1 MYIFSCSTMDF
12 ISGSESASI
21 SGAMVILR
29 ARARP
34 SSALRKPLGAPG
46 RMKGRPS
53 SLSKV
58 TSPELVRASPAA
70 PTR

>member
-1 MYIFSCSTMDF
+1 MCSCSTIDF
-12 ISGSESASI
+12 ISGSESASM

-34 SSALRKPLGAPG
+34 SNALRKPLGAPG
-46 RMKGRPS
+46 RMKGRP
-53 SLSKV
+53 LSWSNV
-58 TSPELVRASPAA
+58 TSPDCVRASPAA